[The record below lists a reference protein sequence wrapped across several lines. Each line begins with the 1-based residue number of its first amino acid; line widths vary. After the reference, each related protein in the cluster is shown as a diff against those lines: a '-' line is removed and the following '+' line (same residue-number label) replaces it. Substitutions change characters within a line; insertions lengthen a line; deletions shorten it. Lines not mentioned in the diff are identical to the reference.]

1 MMNTCVKCHSSRGG
15 HAYLGVASGTKPDV
29 HLTKAGF
36 DCMSCH
42 KKDEIHGSGVKVEQR
57 YAYDKLPKC
66 QNCHPNIASS
76 NTFHAVHGS
85 DFNCQVCHSQD
96 YNSCGS
102 CHIGGVGARVT
113 SYQDVKT
120 GYKFTLVRRNLAA
133 PDNWEKF
140 GLAQYPSFDAHPTY
154 NYTSPHNI
162 QRKTS
167 RTDVA
172 QGETCFS
179 KCHIVKEGDIFKNK
193 NLYLFDSDLLDWERN
208 ANKKIIVDGKL
219 PSNWGL

>member
-113 SYQDVKT
+113 SYQDSLLSVEIWLHLTIGKNSDW
-120 GYKFTLVRRNLAA
+120 L
-133 PDNWEKF
+133 
-140 GLAQYPSFDAHPTY
+140 
-154 NYTSPHNI
+154 NI
-162 QRKTS
+162 QVSMLIQLITILR
-167 RTDVA
+167 RII
-172 QGETCFS
+172 FN
-179 KCHIVKEGDIFKNK
+179 VKHQE
-193 NLYLFDSDLLDWERN
+193 LM
-208 ANKKIIVDGKL
+208 
-219 PSNWGL
+219 